1 MNVTE
6 AVTGD
11 PADDS
16 TARLLA
22 GLNAEQA
29 RAVTDP
35 APHLRVLAGAGSG
48 KTRVLTHRI
57 AYRSATLTLATERT
71 LAVTFTR
78 KAAGELRD
86 RLGRLLPGSA
96 VHAGTFHAIAY
107 AQLRQRWEE
116 RGVRPPELLDR
127 KLGFLARLVPRRRG
141 DSTLALDVLAEIEW
155 ASARALEPGDYPAAA
170 LAAHRRPPL
179 ELEQI
184 AGIWQDFADR
194 KRQRR
199 LVDFDDLLRLAA
211 RDLAADPEY
220 AAARHWRFRHLFVD
234 EFQDVNPLQFQ
245 LLLRWLGNESDLCVV
260 GDPNQAIYAW
270 NGADASYLERFDEH
284 FPGAA
289 SVTLADNYRST
300 PQILAAANAVLA
312 QGARPVV
319 RLVAHRPSG
328 PSPTVR
334 SHEDERAEAGAVA
347 RALRDG
353 HRPGVPWSQQAVLVR
368 TNAQTAAIAEACS
381 AAGVPHRV
389 RGAGSLLEFPEVKD
403 ALESIRRSPS
413 LEIALAD
420 LAADVR
426 RRNRRAL
433 RADERSPG
441 TTFPE
446 PGPGPTDDRT
456 TTDPAA
462 DPDGDDGPA
471 TDLAVDDR
479 AANVA
484 EVVRLGHE
492 YRSLDP
498 TGGTTG
504 FIAWLVSTLRNED
517 AGTGDA
523 VEIVTFHAAK
533 GLEWSVVHVAGL
545 EQGLVPI
552 HHAQDDADSVD
563 EERRLLYVALTRARE
578 SLHCHWARRR
588 TFGTRA
594 SRRSPSPWLEAIAT
608 AVGAGGAELTPA
620 ESARRAA
627 GARSGGRRPR
637 TAASAGDLVG
647 PDRDLF
653 EQLRSWRRDQ
663 ARAADVPAFV
673 IFNDAVLQE
682 VARRRPG
689 DRAALLEVPGI
700 GPVKVERFGD
710 DLLGIVAGAAGPA
723 PAAATPVDPRRR
735 APRGAP

>member
-1 MNVTE
+1 MEPDPAVTE
-6 AVTGD
+6 RTDGEPDA
-11 PADDS
+11 S
-16 TARLLA
+16 TARLLG
-22 GLNAEQA
+22 GLNPEQS

-35 APHLRVLAGAGSG
+35 ARHLRVLAGAGSG

-57 AYRSATLTLATERT
+57 AYRSATLTLSTERT

-86 RLGRLLPGSA
+86 RLHRLLPGSA

-155 ASARALEPGDYPAAA
+155 ASARALEPDDYAAA
-170 LAAHRRPPL
+170 AAAARRRPPL
-179 ELEQI
+179 EPDQI

-234 EFQDVNPLQFQ
+234 EFQDVNPLQFR
-245 LLLRWLGNESDLCVV
+245 LLSRWLGSGSDLCVV

-270 NGADASYLERFDEH
+270 NGADASYLERFEEH
-284 FPGAA
+284 FPEAA
-289 SVTLADNYRST
+289 SVTLSDNYRST

-312 QGARPVV
+312 QGPRPVV

-328 PSPTVR
+328 PAPTVR
-334 SHEDERAEAGAVA
+334 SHDDERAEANAVA

-368 TNAQTAAIAEACS
+368 TNAQTAAIAEACGT
-381 AAGVPHRV
+381 AGVPHRV

-403 ALESIRRSPS
+403 ALDSIRRSPS
-413 LEIALAD
+413 LEVALAD
-420 LAADVR
+420 LAADVD

-433 RADERSPG
+433 RSDERAPG
-441 TTFPE
+441 GRPSGPARDADDAVE
-446 PGPGPTDDRT
+446 GPGAPGE
-456 TTDPAA
+456 
-462 DPDGDDGPA
+462 PDGSG
-471 TDLAVDDR
+471 TDVAIDDR

-498 TGGTTG
+498 TGGTGG

-517 AGTGDA
+517 AASGGDA

-533 GLEWSVVHVAGL
+533 GLEWSTVHVAGL

-552 HHAQDDADSVD
+552 HHAQDDPDSVD

-594 SRRSPSPWLEAIAT
+594 SRRSPSPWLDAIAT
-608 AVGAGGAELTPA
+608 AVGAGGNELTPA
-620 ESARRAA
+620 QSARRAA
-627 GARSGGRRPR
+627 GARSGGARQR
-637 TAASAGDLVG
+637 TASSSTDLVG
-647 PDRDLF
+647 TDRALF
-653 EQLRSWRRDQ
+653 ERLRSWRRDQ

-682 VARRRPG
+682 VARRRPD

-700 GPVKVERFGD
+700 GPVKAERFGD
-710 DLLGIVAGAAGPA
+710 DLLEIVAGA
-723 PAAATPVDPRRR
+723 D
-735 APRGAP
+735 

>member
-1 MNVTE
+1 
-6 AVTGD
+6 
-11 PADDS
+11 
-16 TARLLA
+16 
-22 GLNAEQA
+22 
-29 RAVTDP
+29 
-35 APHLRVLAGAGSG
+35 
-48 KTRVLTHRI
+48 VLTHRI
-57 AYRSATLTLATERT
+57 AYRSATLTLSTERT

-86 RLGRLLPGSA
+86 RLHRLLPGSA

-155 ASARALEPGDYPAAA
+155 ASARALEPDDYAAA
-170 LAAHRRPPL
+170 AAAARRRPPL
-179 ELEQI
+179 EPDQI

-234 EFQDVNPLQFQ
+234 EFQDVNPLQFR
-245 LLLRWLGNESDLCVV
+245 LLSRWLGSGSDLCVV

-270 NGADASYLERFDEH
+270 NGADASYLERFEEH
-284 FPGAA
+284 FPEAA
-289 SVTLADNYRST
+289 SVTLSDNYRST

-312 QGARPVV
+312 QGPRPVV

-328 PSPTVR
+328 PAPTVR
-334 SHEDERAEAGAVA
+334 SHDDERAEANAVA

-368 TNAQTAAIAEACS
+368 TNAQTAAIAEACGT
-381 AAGVPHRV
+381 AGVPHRV

-403 ALESIRRSPS
+403 ALDSIRRSPS
-413 LEIALAD
+413 LEVALAD
-420 LAADVR
+420 LAADVD

-433 RADERSPG
+433 RSDERAPG
-441 TTFPE
+441 GRPSGPARDADDAVE
-446 PGPGPTDDRT
+446 GPGAPGE
-456 TTDPAA
+456 
-462 DPDGDDGPA
+462 PDGSG
-471 TDLAVDDR
+471 TDVAIDDR

-498 TGGTTG
+498 TGGTGG

-517 AGTGDA
+517 AASGGDA

-533 GLEWSVVHVAGL
+533 GLEWSTVHVAGL

-552 HHAQDDADSVD
+552 HHAQDDPDSVD

-594 SRRSPSPWLEAIAT
+594 SRRSPSPWLDAIAT
-608 AVGAGGAELTPA
+608 AVGAGGNELTPA
-620 ESARRAA
+620 QSARRAA
-627 GARSGGRRPR
+627 GARSGGARQR
-637 TAASAGDLVG
+637 TASSSTDLVG
-647 PDRDLF
+647 TDRALF
-653 EQLRSWRRDQ
+653 ERLRSWRRDQ

-682 VARRRPG
+682 VARRRPD

-700 GPVKVERFGD
+700 GPVKAERFGD
-710 DLLGIVAGAAGPA
+710 DLLEIVAGA
-723 PAAATPVDPRRR
+723 D
-735 APRGAP
+735 

>member
-1 MNVTE
+1 MTE
-6 AVTGD
+6 RTDGEPDA
-11 PADDS
+11 S
-16 TARLLA
+16 TARLLG
-22 GLNAEQA
+22 GLNPEQS

-35 APHLRVLAGAGSG
+35 ARHLRVLAGAGSG

-57 AYRSATLTLATERT
+57 AYRSATLTLSTERT

-86 RLGRLLPGSA
+86 RLHRLLPGSA

-155 ASARALEPGDYPAAA
+155 ASARALEPDDYAAA
-170 LAAHRRPPL
+170 AAAARRRPPL
-179 ELEQI
+179 EPDQI

-234 EFQDVNPLQFQ
+234 EFQDVNPLQFR
-245 LLLRWLGNESDLCVV
+245 LLSRWLGSGSDLCVV

-270 NGADASYLERFDEH
+270 NGADASYLERFEEH
-284 FPGAA
+284 FPEAA
-289 SVTLADNYRST
+289 SVTLSDNYRST

-312 QGARPVV
+312 QGPRPVV

-328 PSPTVR
+328 PAPTVR
-334 SHEDERAEAGAVA
+334 SHDDERAEANAVA

-368 TNAQTAAIAEACS
+368 TNAQTAAIAEACGT
-381 AAGVPHRV
+381 AGVPHRV

-403 ALESIRRSPS
+403 ALDSIRRSPS
-413 LEIALAD
+413 LEVALAD
-420 LAADVR
+420 LAADVD

-433 RADERSPG
+433 RSDGRAPGGRPSGPARDADDAVE
-441 TTFPE
+441 
-446 PGPGPTDDRT
+446 GPGAPGE
-456 TTDPAA
+456 
-462 DPDGDDGPA
+462 PDGSG
-471 TDLAVDDR
+471 TDVAIDDR

-498 TGGTTG
+498 TGGTGG

-517 AGTGDA
+517 AASGGDA

-533 GLEWSVVHVAGL
+533 GLEWSTVHVAGL

-552 HHAQDDADSVD
+552 HHAQDDPDSVD

-594 SRRSPSPWLEAIAT
+594 SRRSPSPWLDAIAT
-608 AVGAGGAELTPA
+608 AVGAGGNELTPA
-620 ESARRAA
+620 QSARRAA
-627 GARSGGRRPR
+627 GARSGGARQR
-637 TAASAGDLVG
+637 TASSSTDLVG
-647 PDRDLF
+647 TDRALF
-653 EQLRSWRRDQ
+653 ERLRSWRRDQ

-682 VARRRPG
+682 VARRRPD

-700 GPVKVERFGD
+700 GPVKAERFGD
-710 DLLGIVAGAAGPA
+710 DLLEIVAGA
-723 PAAATPVDPRRR
+723 D
-735 APRGAP
+735 

>member
-1 MNVTE
+1 MTE
-6 AVTGD
+6 RTDGEPDA
-11 PADDS
+11 S
-16 TARLLA
+16 TARLLG
-22 GLNAEQA
+22 GLNPEQS

-35 APHLRVLAGAGSG
+35 ARHLRVLAGAGSG

-57 AYRSATLTLATERT
+57 AYRSATLTLSTERT
-71 LAVTFTR
+71 LAVTFSR

-86 RLGRLLPGSA
+86 RLHRLLPGSA

-155 ASARALEPGDYPAAA
+155 ASARALEPDDYAAA
-170 LAAHRRPPL
+170 AAAARRRPPL
-179 ELEQI
+179 EPDQI

-234 EFQDVNPLQFQ
+234 EFQDVNPLQFR
-245 LLLRWLGNESDLCVV
+245 LLSRWLGSGSDLCVV

-270 NGADASYLERFDEH
+270 NGADASYLERFEEH
-284 FPGAA
+284 FPEAA
-289 SVTLADNYRST
+289 SVTLSDNYRST

-312 QGARPVV
+312 QGPRPVV

-328 PSPTVR
+328 PAPTVR
-334 SHEDERAEAGAVA
+334 SHDDERAEANAVA

-368 TNAQTAAIAEACS
+368 TNAQTAAIAEACGT
-381 AAGVPHRV
+381 AGVPHRV

-403 ALESIRRSPS
+403 ALDSIRRSPS
-413 LEIALAD
+413 LEVALAD
-420 LAADVR
+420 LAADVD

-433 RADERSPG
+433 RSDGRAPGGRPSGPARDADDAVE
-441 TTFPE
+441 
-446 PGPGPTDDRT
+446 GPGAPGE
-456 TTDPAA
+456 
-462 DPDGDDGPA
+462 PDGSG
-471 TDLAVDDR
+471 TDVAIDDR

-498 TGGTTG
+498 TGGTGG

-517 AGTGDA
+517 AASGGDA

-533 GLEWSVVHVAGL
+533 GLEWSTVHVAGL

-552 HHAQDDADSVD
+552 HHAQDDPDSVD

-594 SRRSPSPWLEAIAT
+594 SRRSPSPWLDAIAT
-608 AVGAGGAELTPA
+608 AVGAGGNELTPA
-620 ESARRAA
+620 QSARRAA
-627 GARSGGRRPR
+627 GARSGGARQR
-637 TAASAGDLVG
+637 TASSSTDLVG
-647 PDRDLF
+647 TDRALF
-653 EQLRSWRRDQ
+653 ERLRSWRRDQ

-682 VARRRPG
+682 VARRRPD

-700 GPVKVERFGD
+700 GPVKAERFGD
-710 DLLGIVAGAAGPA
+710 DLLEIVAGA
-723 PAAATPVDPRRR
+723 D
-735 APRGAP
+735 

>member
-1 MNVTE
+1 ME
-6 AVTGD
+6 PD
-11 PADDS
+11 PAPADS
-16 TARLLA
+16 STDRLLA
-22 GLNAEQA
+22 GLNSEQS

-35 APHLRVLAGAGSG
+35 AQHLRVLAGAGSG

-57 AYRSATLTLATERT
+57 AYRSAVLTLATERT

-155 ASARALEPGDYPAAA
+155 ASARALEPGDYEAAA

-179 ELEQI
+179 EPAQI

-234 EFQDVNPLQFQ
+234 EFQDVNPLQFR
-245 LLLRWLGNESDLCVV
+245 LLSRWLGNGSDLCVV

-270 NGADASYLERFDEH
+270 NGADASFLERFDEH

-300 PQILAAANAVLA
+300 PPILAAANAVLA
-312 QGARPVV
+312 QGPRPVV

-328 PSPTVR
+328 PTPTVR
-334 SHEDERAEAGAVA
+334 AHDDEQAEASAVA

-368 TNAQTAAIAEACS
+368 TNAQTAAIAEACG

-403 ALESIRRSPS
+403 ALEAIRRSPS

-441 TTFPE
+441 GAASDAAAEEPE
-446 PGPGPTDDRT
+446 QGVPSDEPSASDRTDD
-456 TTDPAA
+456 
-462 DPDGDDGPA
+462 PA
-471 TDLAVDDR
+471 TDQADADLAVDDR

-517 AGTGDA
+517 AGSGDA

-533 GLEWSVVHVAGL
+533 GLEWSIVHVAGL

-552 HHAQDDADSVD
+552 HHAQDDADAVD

-594 SRRSPSPWLEAIAT
+594 SRRSPSPWLEAIA
-608 AVGAGGAELTPA
+608 AALGAGGTELTPA

-627 GARSGGRRPR
+627 RARSGGRRARPASS
-637 TAASAGDLVG
+637 AAGLEG
-647 PDRDLF
+647 TDRDLF
-653 EQLRSWRRDQ
+653 ERLRTWRREQ

-673 IFNDAVLQE
+673 IFNDSVLEE

-689 DRAALLEVPGI
+689 DRSALLDVPGI
-700 GPVKVERFGD
+700 GPVKAERFGD
-710 DLLGIVAGAAGPA
+710 DLLGIVAASP
-723 PAAATPVDPRRR
+723 
-735 APRGAP
+735 

>member
-1 MNVTE
+1 
-6 AVTGD
+6 
-11 PADDS
+11 
-16 TARLLA
+16 
-22 GLNAEQA
+22 
-29 RAVTDP
+29 
-35 APHLRVLAGAGSG
+35 
-48 KTRVLTHRI
+48 VLTHRI
-57 AYRSATLTLATERT
+57 AYRSATLTLSTERT

-86 RLGRLLPGSA
+86 RLHRLLPGSA

-155 ASARALEPGDYPAAA
+155 ASARALEPDDYAAA
-170 LAAHRRPPL
+170 AAAARRRPPL
-179 ELEQI
+179 EPDQI

-234 EFQDVNPLQFQ
+234 EFQDVNPLQFR
-245 LLLRWLGNESDLCVV
+245 LLSRWLGSGSDLCVV

-270 NGADASYLERFDEH
+270 NGADASYLERFEEH
-284 FPGAA
+284 FPEAA
-289 SVTLADNYRST
+289 SVTLSDNYRST

-312 QGARPVV
+312 QGPRPVV

-328 PSPTVR
+328 PAPTVR
-334 SHEDERAEAGAVA
+334 SHDDERAEANAVA

-368 TNAQTAAIAEACS
+368 TNAQTAAIAEACGT
-381 AAGVPHRV
+381 AGVPHRV

-403 ALESIRRSPS
+403 ALDSIRRSPS
-413 LEIALAD
+413 LEVALAD
-420 LAADVR
+420 LAADVD

-433 RADERSPG
+433 RSDGRAPGGRPSGPARDADDAVE
-441 TTFPE
+441 
-446 PGPGPTDDRT
+446 GPGAPGE
-456 TTDPAA
+456 
-462 DPDGDDGPA
+462 PDGSG
-471 TDLAVDDR
+471 TDVAIDDR

-498 TGGTTG
+498 TGGTGG

-517 AGTGDA
+517 AASGGDA

-533 GLEWSVVHVAGL
+533 GLEWSTVHVAGL

-552 HHAQDDADSVD
+552 HHAQDDPDSVD

-594 SRRSPSPWLEAIAT
+594 SRRSPSPWLDAIAT
-608 AVGAGGAELTPA
+608 AVGAGGNELTPA
-620 ESARRAA
+620 QSARRAA
-627 GARSGGRRPR
+627 GARSGGARQR
-637 TAASAGDLVG
+637 TASSSTDLVG
-647 PDRDLF
+647 TDRALF
-653 EQLRSWRRDQ
+653 ERLRSWRRDQ

-682 VARRRPG
+682 VARRRPD

-700 GPVKVERFGD
+700 GPVKAERFGD
-710 DLLGIVAGAAGPA
+710 DLLEIVAGA
-723 PAAATPVDPRRR
+723 D
-735 APRGAP
+735 

>member
-1 MNVTE
+1 MSERTDARARPDGE
-6 AVTGD
+6 PDA
-11 PADDS
+11 S
-16 TARLLA
+16 TSRLLG
-22 GLNAEQA
+22 GLNAEQS

-35 APHLRVLAGAGSG
+35 ARHLRVLAGAGSG

-57 AYRSATLTLATERT
+57 AYRSATLTLSTERT

-78 KAAGELRD
+78 KAAGELRE
-86 RLGRLLPGSA
+86 RLHRLLPGSA

-155 ASARALEPGDYPAAA
+155 ASARALEPQDYAAA
-170 LAAHRRPPL
+170 AVAAHRRPPL
-179 ELEQI
+179 ELDQV

-234 EFQDVNPLQFQ
+234 EFQDVNPLQFR
-245 LLLRWLGNESDLCVV
+245 LLSRWLGNGSDLCVV

-270 NGADASYLERFDEH
+270 NGADASYLERFEEH

-289 SVTLADNYRST
+289 SVTLSDNYRST

-312 QGARPVV
+312 QGPRPVV

-328 PSPTVR
+328 PAPTVR
-334 SHEDERAEAGAVA
+334 THDDERAEANAVA

-368 TNAQTAAIAEACS
+368 TNAQTAAIAEACGT
-381 AAGVPHRV
+381 AGVPHRV

-403 ALESIRRSPS
+403 ALDSIRRSPS

-420 LAADVR
+420 LAADVG
-426 RRNRRAL
+426 RRNRRAV
-433 RADERSPG
+433 RSDERSAGDRPS
-441 TTFPE
+441 E
-446 PGPGPTDDRT
+446 PPRDVVD
-456 TTDPAA
+456 AA
-462 DPDGDDGPA
+462 DDPVAPGGPDGSGA
-471 TDLAVDDR
+471 DLAVDDR

-498 TGGTTG
+498 TGGTGG

-517 AGTGDA
+517 AASGGDA

-533 GLEWSVVHVAGL
+533 GLEWSVVHIAGL

-594 SRRSPSPWLEAIAT
+594 SRRSPSPWLDAIAS
-608 AVGAGGAELTPA
+608 AVGAGGSELTPA
-620 ESARRAA
+620 QSARRAA
-627 GARSGGRRPR
+627 GARSGGARQR
-637 TAASAGDLVG
+637 TAASSTDLVG
-647 PDRDLF
+647 TDRALF
-653 EQLRSWRRDQ
+653 EQLRAWRRDQ

-682 VARRRPG
+682 VARRRPD
-689 DRAALLEVPGI
+689 DRAALLDVPGI
-700 GPVKVERFGD
+700 GPVKAERFGD
-710 DLLGIVAGAAGPA
+710 DLLGIVAGA
-723 PAAATPVDPRRR
+723 D
-735 APRGAP
+735 

>member
-1 MNVTE
+1 
-6 AVTGD
+6 
-11 PADDS
+11 
-16 TARLLA
+16 
-22 GLNAEQA
+22 
-29 RAVTDP
+29 
-35 APHLRVLAGAGSG
+35 
-48 KTRVLTHRI
+48 VLTHRI
-57 AYRSATLTLATERT
+57 AYRSATLTLSTERT

-86 RLGRLLPGSA
+86 RLHRLLPGSA

-155 ASARALEPGDYPAAA
+155 ASARALEPDDYAAA
-170 LAAHRRPPL
+170 AAAARRRPPL
-179 ELEQI
+179 EPDQI

-234 EFQDVNPLQFQ
+234 EFQDVNPLQFR
-245 LLLRWLGNESDLCVV
+245 LLSRWLGSGSDLCVV

-270 NGADASYLERFDEH
+270 NGADASYLERFEEH
-284 FPGAA
+284 FPEAA
-289 SVTLADNYRST
+289 SVTLSDNYRST

-312 QGARPVV
+312 QGPRPVV

-328 PSPTVR
+328 PAPTVR
-334 SHEDERAEAGAVA
+334 SHDDERAEANAVA

-368 TNAQTAAIAEACS
+368 TNAQTAAIAEACGT
-381 AAGVPHRV
+381 AGVPHRV

-403 ALESIRRSPS
+403 ALDSIRRSPS
-413 LEIALAD
+413 LEVALAD
-420 LAADVR
+420 LAADVD

-433 RADERSPG
+433 RSDERAPGGRPSGPARDADDDVEGPGAPGEPDGPG
-441 TTFPE
+441 T
-446 PGPGPTDDRT
+446 DV
-456 TTDPAA
+456 
-462 DPDGDDGPA
+462 
-471 TDLAVDDR
+471 AVDDR

-498 TGGTTG
+498 TGGTGG

-517 AGTGDA
+517 AASGGDA

-533 GLEWSVVHVAGL
+533 GLEWSTVHVAGL

-552 HHAQDDADSVD
+552 HHAQDDPDSVD

-594 SRRSPSPWLEAIAT
+594 SRRSPSPWLDAIAT
-608 AVGAGGAELTPA
+608 AVGAGGNELTPA
-620 ESARRAA
+620 QSARRAA
-627 GARSGGRRPR
+627 GARSGGARQR
-637 TAASAGDLVG
+637 TASSSTDLVG
-647 PDRDLF
+647 TDRALF
-653 EQLRSWRRDQ
+653 ERLRSWRRDQ

-682 VARRRPG
+682 VARRRPD

-700 GPVKVERFGD
+700 GPVKAERFGD
-710 DLLGIVAGAAGPA
+710 DLLEIVAGA
-723 PAAATPVDPRRR
+723 D
-735 APRGAP
+735 